1 MSIRSTGNSWYDID
15 QNIAPMQ
22 GQLWRLIGLPQAKS
36 RIAPLA
42 YHLCPNLTGKGS

>member
-42 YHLCPNLTGKGS
+42 HHSWTKLTRKGS